1 MIQPKMWIKAL
12 RIIPRVSPEEW
23 QTLDVV
29 SRWLIASRAA
39 VFIMT
44 ATSCAVGGL
53 LAVRDGAF
61 STPDFAACLLGLVFA
76 HATNNLLNDLI
87 DHKKGI
93 DRNNYYRA
101 QYGPH
106 PIEHGLMSARELWAY
121 IAVSGLVALLAGAW
135 LISRTGWITVA
146 LLAAGAFFVIFYTWP
161 LKYMGLG
168 EPSVI
173 LVWGPLMVGGTYFV
187 VTGGSWSWQATAVSL
202 AYAVGPTT
210 VLFGKHTDKLSQDEA
225 KGVRTLPVILGEKN
239 SRITA
244 IGLWVFQYLL
254 VAALIA
260 WGVLGWPLAL
270 VFLSLPKFVW
280 AVNIYS
286 RPRPTEPPE
295 ELPPNIWPLFL
306 SAVAFVY
313 NRLFGVLF
321 LAGLILDVILYR
333 TGVY

>member
-1 MIQPKMWIKAL
+1 MWIKAL

-23 QTLDVV
+23 KTLDVV

-61 STPDFAACLLGLVFA
+61 SAPDFAACLLGLVFA

-106 PIEHGLMSARELWAY
+106 PIEHGLMSIKKLWAY

-135 LISRTGWITVA
+135 LIGRTGWITVI
-146 LLAAGAFFVIFYTWP
+146 LLGLGAFFVIFYTWP

-187 VTGGSWSWQATAVSL
+187 VTGGHWSWQVAAISL

-210 VLFGKHTDKLSQDEA
+210 VLFGKHTDKLTQDEA
-225 KGVRTLPVILGEKN
+225 RGVRTLPVILGEKN
-239 SRITA
+239 ARMTA
-244 IGLWVFQYLL
+244 IGLWVFQYVL
-254 VAALIA
+254 VAALMA
-260 WGVLGWPLAL
+260 WGILGWAMLP
-270 VFLSLPKFVW
+270 VFLSIPKFIW
-280 AVNIYS
+280 AVKIYS